1 MKLVLCPRCEL
12 NYMGENE
19 QYCKVC
25 QRELHG
31 DTYADEVEMCS
42 ICNESPALPGRDIC
56 LFCLKEMN
64 QQAGEEEENQEQE
77 PTDTSNIGDMDSV
90 AQMDEILPEMEDN
103 SGEFSEMAD
112 ELSLESVQE
121 EEEQEQNKADS
132 EDEDL

>member
-31 DTYADEVEMCS
+31 DSYADEVEMCS
-42 ICNESPALPGRDIC
+42 ICNESPVLPGRDIC

-64 QQAGEEEENQEQE
+64 QQPEEDENQEEE
-77 PTDTSNIGDMDSV
+77 PADSSTIVSMDSV
-90 AQMDEILPEMEDN
+90 AQMDEILPEMEEAG
-103 SGEFSEMAD
+103 GEFGEMTDA
-112 ELSLESVQE
+112 LSLESVQE
-121 EEEQEQNKADS
+121 EEEQEQDRADA
-132 EDEDL
+132 EDEEL

>member
-31 DTYADEVEMCS
+31 DSYADEVEMCS
-42 ICNESPALPGRDIC
+42 ICNESPVLPGRDIC

-64 QQAGEEEENQEQE
+64 QQPEEDENQEEE
-77 PTDTSNIGDMDSV
+77 PADSSTIVSMDSV
-90 AQMDEILPEMEDN
+90 AQMDEILPEMEEED
-103 SGEFSEMAD
+103 
-112 ELSLESVQE
+112 E
-121 EEEQEQNKADS
+121 EEEQEQDRADA
-132 EDEDL
+132 EDEEL